1 VTILTGRRLG
11 PYEIVT
17 QAGSGEMGE
26 VYRARDTRLNHGVA
40 MKALPEGFAI
50 GPKVQRD
57 GSFERIG
64 GAAMR
69 GKAAVILALT
79 IAGVLL
85 ARSASPFRCHRNPQL
100 GGTWACLS
108 SNSF

>member
-1 VTILTGRRLG
+1 MVTPGAKLG
-11 PYEIVT
+11 PYEVLAPIGT
-17 QAGSGEMGE
+17 GGMGE
-26 VYRARDTRLNHGVA
+26 VYRARDTRLGRDVA

-85 ARSASPFRCHRNPQL
+85 ARSARPFRCHRNPQL
-100 GGTWACLS
+100 GGTWPCLS

>member
-1 VTILTGRRLG
+1 MVTTGTHLG
-11 PYEIVT
+11 PYEIVAPIGT
-17 QAGSGEMGE
+17 GGMGE

-85 ARSASPFRCHRNPQL
+85 ARSARPFRCHRNPQL
-100 GGTWACLS
+100 GGTWPCLR

>member
-1 VTILTGRRLG
+1 VTMPTGRRLG

-85 ARSASPFRCHRNPQL
+85 ARSARPFRCHRNPQL

>member
-1 VTILTGRRLG
+1 VTMPTGRRLG

-85 ARSASPFRCHRNPQL
+85 ARSARPFRFHRNPQL

-108 SNSF
+108 SN